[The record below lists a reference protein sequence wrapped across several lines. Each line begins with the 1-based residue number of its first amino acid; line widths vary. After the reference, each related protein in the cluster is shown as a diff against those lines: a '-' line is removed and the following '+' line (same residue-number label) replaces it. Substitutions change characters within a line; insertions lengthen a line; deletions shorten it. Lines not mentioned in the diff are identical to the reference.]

1 MPDTF
6 FQKAVLIV
14 IYLVII
20 IMIPL
25 FLDYLFN
32 ITVRR
37 KRKMKIKRLAEQK
50 AKETGKALVIFNDR
64 YNGIV
69 HNINDGQMIKEAFTG
84 DIVEIVNQMANNSCV
99 MMVSET
105 FEYIDGLKEV
115 IDQIRL
121 VTNGDFYAIN
131 IEKNSLRVFWDYK
144 IIQIMDKSYCVP
156 SSQEI
161 KWAKP
166 NGLQRKIEKFYSYV
180 FKVFPYKFLVNDP
193 VEKV

>member
-6 FQKAVLIV
+6 FQKTILIV
-14 IYLVII
+14 IYLAII
-20 IMIPL
+20 VMIPL

-69 HNINDGQMIKEAFTG
+69 HNINDGQVTKEAFAG

-99 MMVSET
+99 MIISET
-105 FEYIDGLKEV
+105 FEYINGLKEV

-121 VTNGDFYAIN
+121 ITNGDFYAIN
-131 IEKNSLRVFWDYK
+131 VEKNSLRVFWDYK
-144 IIQIMDKSYCVP
+144 IIQIMDKSYYAP

-161 KWAKP
+161 KWTKP

-193 VEKV
+193 IEKV